1 MKTKQRKVFERVVN
15 PLLIKHLVSAHGYD
29 GSCIASGIPV
39 KYLKYFKMVSAQK
52 NAKKIRYRYRGNSG
66 KKVNYLGKEVIYER
80 PQSFC
85 HMAGADTFAVY
96 YR

>member
-29 GSCIASGIPV
+29 GSCIASSIPI

-52 NAKKIRYRYRGNSG
+52 MQRRLDTDIE
-66 KKVNYLGKEVIYER
+66 VNLKLCQTDMFIIDLNHFVI
-80 PQSFC
+80 
-85 HMAGADTFAVY
+85 
-96 YR
+96 

>member
-1 MKTKQRKVFERVVN
+1 MKTKQRRIFERVVN

>member
-1 MKTKQRKVFERVVN
+1 MKTRQRKVFEKVVN
-15 PLLIKHLVSAHGYD
+15 PLILKHLVSAHGYD
-29 GSCIASGIPV
+29 GTCIASGIPI
-39 KYLKYFKMVSAQK
+39 KYLKYFKEVSAQK

-85 HMAGADTFAVY
+85 HMAGADTFAIY

>member
-29 GSCIASGIPV
+29 GNCIASGIPV

-85 HMAGADTFAVY
+85 HMAGADTFAIY

>member
-15 PLLIKHLVSAHGYD
+15 PLILKHMIDPFKYQ
-29 GSCIASGIPV
+29 GSCIASGIPI

-52 NAKKIRYRYRGNSG
+52 NAKKIRYRYRGVSKTMPNG
-66 KKVNYLGKEVIYER
+66 YMYNR

-85 HMAGADTFAVY
+85 HMNFADTFSVS